1 MIAVH
6 IWGGSNVSLSGSWD
20 SWASYFLSIL
30 ILLEILTLPLHPH
43 FLLASLLPPLPP
55 LTHIHTQSLS
65 RTHTHTHTPACTRG
79 THIPSLLPSLTL
91 SHRYMELADWS
102 VCASVCVR
110 ACVCACERVGEVTGF
125 VRDSEI
131 RVRKKREMEGWR
143 PESVKEGERKGG
155 EETWIEG
162 KEKEMAGDHLC
173 SMEGKCACVCVCVVF
188 NCWIVCAPGGLVCTR
203 ECERTSELS
212 SFFFKPSLFF
222 IFPLFAALCVCDNSP
237 AETKGEVLYRC
248 CC

>member
-1 MIAVH
+1 MRLLGFIF
-6 IWGGSNVSLSGSWD
+6 SLYSHPIRD
-20 SWASYFLSIL
+20 SDPPPPSPLS
-30 ILLEILTLPLHPH
+30 
-43 FLLASLLPPLPP
+43 ASLPAPPPSPP
-55 LTHIHTQSLS
+55 SHIYTHIHTQSLS

-203 ECERTSELS
+203 ECERTSKWAL
-212 SFFFKPSLFF
+212 FFFFQALSLLY
-222 IFPLFAALCVCDNSP
+222 FPLVCSSVCLWQQPCRDKRWS
-237 AETKGEVLYRC
+237 VV
-248 CC
+248 

>member
-1 MIAVH
+1 MRLLGFIF
-6 IWGGSNVSLSGSWD
+6 SLYSHPIRD
-20 SWASYFLSIL
+20 SDPPPPSPLS
-30 ILLEILTLPLHPH
+30 
-43 FLLASLLPPLPP
+43 ASLPAPPPSHIY
-55 LTHIHTQSLS
+55 THIHTQSLS

-203 ECERTSELS
+203 ECERTSKWAL
-212 SFFFKPSLFF
+212 FFFFHPSLFF